1 MHYIERMAIQ
11 IEVTPD
17 SSFCPGVDR
26 AFRITE
32 KTLFGKGGRTFSVGP
47 LIHNPEVISR
57 LRMLGLEVIDPDQGD
72 LPDLEGLHVIIRS
85 HGIDTST
92 EERLEALGAVLVDAT
107 CPTVKHAQEAARE
120 LLESGHT
127 VLVLGSARHPEVR
140 SIVGRAGGEVTVLQ
154 NADEAARWAAE
165 RAGDTG
171 PIGIV
176 CQTTISRDMLDSVLK
191 VLEPVFEHITVM
203 DTICDSVAR
212 RQDEARELAGRVD
225 LMLVVGGRNSSN
237 TAQLALA
244 CEATGVSTHLIETAS
259 EIKPE
264 WLDGVASVGI
274 TGGASTPDWLIQE
287 TIERLREL
295 T

>member
-1 MHYIERMAIQ
+1 MAIQ

-32 KTLFGKGGRTFSVGP
+32 KILFGQGGRTYSVGP
-47 LIHNPEVISR
+47 LIHNPEVVSR
-57 LRMLGLEVIDPDQGD
+57 LRMLGLDVIDPDSD
-72 LPDLEGLHVIIRS
+72 YLPDLEGLNVVVRS
-85 HGIDTST
+85 HGIDTET
-92 EERLEALGAVLVDAT
+92 ERKLESLGAVLVDAT
-107 CPTVKHAQEAARE
+107 CPTVKHAQKAARK

-127 VLVLGSARHPEVR
+127 VLVLGTASHPEVR
-140 SIVGRAGGEVTVLQ
+140 SIVGRTDGEVTVLQ
-154 NADEAARWAAE
+154 NVDEAAAWASE
-165 RAGDTG
+165 HAGDVG

-176 CQTTISRDMLDSVLK
+176 CQTTIARELLDSVLGI
-191 VLEPVFEHITVM
+191 LEPLFDQITVM

-212 RQDEARELAGRVD
+212 RQEEARELAGRMD

-237 TAQLALA
+237 TAQLASI
-244 CEATGVSTHLIETAS
+244 CEATGVPTYLIEGAP
-259 EIKPE
+259 EIEPE

>member
-1 MHYIERMAIQ
+1 MAIQ

-32 KTLFGKGGRTFSVGP
+32 KILFGQGGRTYSVGP
-47 LIHNPEVISR
+47 LIHNPEVVSR
-57 LRMLGLEVIDPDQGD
+57 LRMLGLDVIDPDSED
-72 LPDLEGLHVIIRS
+72 LPELDGLHVIIRS

-127 VLVLGSARHPEVR
+127 VLVLGSASHPEVR
-140 SIVGRAGGEVTVLQ
+140 SIVGRADGKVTVLQ
-154 NADEAARWAAE
+154 NVDEAANWAE
-165 RAGDTG
+165 EHAGEKG
-171 PIGIV
+171 PIGII
-176 CQTTISRDMLDSVLK
+176 CQTTISRELLEAV
-191 VLEPVFEHITVM
+191 VGILEPVFDRITVL

-212 RQDEARELAGRVD
+212 RQEEAHELAGRVD

-237 TAQLALA
+237 TAQLASI
-244 CEATGVSTHLIETAS
+244 CEATGVPTQLIEGAS

-295 T
+295 TS